1 MESEDEEDEDDD
13 NGEDKDESQE
23 SVEEPAESDE
33 NPSDRDNTRR
43 PPAKR
48 LRTARLC
55 QSQSLVEDLQDQAP
69 LILGSQTYHPH
80 SIAQDVL
87 QQLSRDPTLHQ
98 LRGEVTA
105 SLSLLGHIF
114 GDKGCDNFRNLYRE
128 HHQALRRGGLTA
140 AKLSATVAHELDEL
154 GCPTFSR
161 LVGIW
166 GALRREEVYSRRCSD
181 VRQLHAYL
189 ELVRVWEST
198 NIKNCT
204 QADELV
210 ILRNSPK
217 FQAFLDR
224 RKLRGKQG
232 VTHQSQLTSFIADQL
247 EISKRNFAL
256 TVHRYKPLAILA
268 RYFGDGI
275 LAFLPRSKLLPRFR
289 QLHVKSEDDGGG
301 QKGGLA
307 FCTVIE
313 KVISLMPGI
322 TELCALSEQSLVRP
336 ILEGSDLP
344 PTLGTS
350 YLDSGEKHAFQTHD
364 VWGLVAAG
372 GVGMTRRV
380 EELTNAS
387 AARSDGGRAADDQDG
402 SSEDGPEEIPSQA
415 TPQWA
420 SSSDDE

>member
-1 MESEDEEDEDDD
+1 MESEVEEDEDDD
-13 NGEDKDESQE
+13 MGEDQDGSQE
-23 SVEEPAESDE
+23 LEDGPAESDE
-33 NPSDRDNTRR
+33 NPSDSDKRKE

-48 LRTARLC
+48 IRTAPPRIT
-55 QSQSLVEDLQDQAP
+55 QSLVEDLQDQAP
-69 LILGSQTYHPH
+69 LLLRSQTFYPH
-80 SIAQDVL
+80 SIAQEVL
-87 QQLSRDPTLHQ
+87 EQISRDPSLHQ
-98 LRGEVTA
+98 PRDEIMA

-114 GDKGCDNFRNLYRE
+114 GDKGCNNFRNLYKE

-140 AKLSATVAHELDEL
+140 AKLSTTIANELDEL

-161 LVGIW
+161 LLGIW
-166 GALRREEVYSRRCSD
+166 GALRRDEASSRRCSD

-198 NIKNCT
+198 NIRNCT
-204 QADELV
+204 QADELE

-217 FQAFLDR
+217 FQDFLDR
-224 RKLRGKQG
+224 RKLRRKQG

-247 EISKRNFAL
+247 QISKRSFIL

-275 LAFLPRSKLLPRFR
+275 LAFLPRSKLLSRFR
-289 QLHVKSEDDGGG
+289 QLHVKSEDDGRG

-336 ILEGSDLP
+336 IIEGSDLP

-350 YLDSGEKHAFQTHD
+350 YLDSGEKDAFQTHD
-364 VWGLVAAG
+364 VWGLIEAG
-372 GVGMTRRV
+372 GLGVTRRV

-387 AARSDGGRAADDQDG
+387 AEKSDSGEANDDEDG
-402 SSEDGPEEIPSQA
+402 PSEDGSEETIPPLS
-415 TPQWA
+415 PDWA
-420 SSSDDE
+420 SSSEDE

>member
-1 MESEDEEDEDDD
+1 MESEVEEDEDDD
-13 NGEDKDESQE
+13 KDESQKSGE
-23 SVEEPAESDE
+23 GPAESDE
-33 NPSDRDNTRR
+33 NPSDRDNTRG

-48 LRTARLC
+48 IRTAHPRTTQTLI
-55 QSQSLVEDLQDQAP
+55 EDLQDQAP
-69 LILGSQTYHPH
+69 LILRSQTFHPR
-80 SIAQDVL
+80 SIAQEVL
-87 QQLSRDPTLHQ
+87 EQLSRDPTLHQ
-98 LRGEVTA
+98 LREEIRA

-114 GDKGCDNFRNLYRE
+114 GDKGCNNFRNLYRE

-140 AKLSATVAHELDEL
+140 AKLSTTVANELDEL

-161 LVGIW
+161 LLGIW
-166 GALRREEVYSRRCSD
+166 GALRRDEASSRRCID

-204 QADELV
+204 QADELE

-217 FQAFLDR
+217 FQDFLDR
-224 RKLRGKQG
+224 RKLRRKQG

-247 EISKRNFAL
+247 QISKRSFAL

-275 LAFLPRSKLLPRFR
+275 LAFLPRSKLLSRFR

-301 QKGGLA
+301 QKGDLA

-336 ILEGSDLP
+336 IIEGGDLP

-350 YLDSGEKHAFQTHD
+350 YLDSGEKDAFQTHD
-364 VWGLVAAG
+364 VWGLVEAG
-372 GVGMTRRV
+372 GLGVARRV

-387 AARSDGGRAADDQDG
+387 AEKSGSGRAADDQDG
-402 SSEDGPEEIPSQA
+402 SSEDGSERTTSQA
-415 TPQWA
+415 TPRWA
-420 SSSDDE
+420 SSSDSE